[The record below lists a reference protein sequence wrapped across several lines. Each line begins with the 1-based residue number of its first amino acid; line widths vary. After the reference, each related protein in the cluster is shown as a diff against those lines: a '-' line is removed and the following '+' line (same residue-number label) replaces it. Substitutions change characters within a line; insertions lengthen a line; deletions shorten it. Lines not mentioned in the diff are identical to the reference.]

1 MALCT
6 ICLCSRRTM
15 GARQH
20 PAETFSSC
28 SPTSSRGLGCARG
41 VTARPGGET
50 APTATEM
57 VGSER
62 HPCIYGGH
70 SCERGE
76 EGMGGRKWCP
86 LPEPGYDTEP
96 SCGLQLFCS
105 YYTPG
110 VRHGDRK
117 VASWLH

>member
-15 GARQH
+15 GAQQH

-57 VGSER
+57 VDSER
-62 HPCIYGGH
+62 HQ
-70 SCERGE
+70 RVFT
-76 EGMGGRKWCP
+76 EGIAAR
-86 LPEPGYDTEP
+86 
-96 SCGLQLFCS
+96 
-105 YYTPG
+105 G
-110 VRHGDRK
+110 VRKEWVGENGVLCQSRATTQSRAVSCNCSAAIIHRESGTEIEK
-117 VASWLH
+117 